1 MVFKQARASLCSEN
15 STNPKPFDFPNIGF
29 PFESAPVL
37 FLTDRVCCSTRSAP
51 LLSNILP
58 HMQTLLNF
66 ITYTL
71 PKPVLVALLY
81 RLIVLH
87 FASRILP
94 TIGADAWDDS
104 PYSEDGRPV
113 STAPSYGFSFGLAE
127 HILLDI

>member
-1 MVFKQARASLCSEN
+1 MSS
-15 STNPKPFDFPNIGF
+15 
-29 PFESAPVL
+29 
-37 FLTDRVCCSTRSAP
+37 SAP

-58 HMQTLLNF
+58 HLQTLVNF
-66 ITYTL
+66 IAYTL

-104 PYSEDGRPV
+104 DAEDGWDGRPV
-113 STAPSYGFSFGLAE
+113 RDSRVSWSCS
-127 HILLDI
+127 